1 MPVAAAISVEEYL
14 GTTYRPD
21 RDYIDG
27 EVLERN
33 VGEVDHSFLQTA
45 LAAHLWNRR
54 VPWGITPLTE
64 VRVQVKPTRFRVP
77 DVTVV
82 AGPKPKT
89 RILRE
94 PPLLCIEVL
103 SPEAQGPPDAAPKT
117 GETHPSSR
125 DSAAMTCACSL
136 GDRTE
141 RTQETIEEYLAFG
154 VPCVWLVNPRTR
166 RGFIYTSEGMH
177 EAKDGILRV
186 AGTPIEVPLAGL
198 E

>member
-1 MPVAAAISVEEYL
+1 MPVAVAVSVEEYV
-14 GTTYRPD
+14 GTTYHPD

-27 EVLERN
+27 ELLERN
-33 VGEVDHSFLQTA
+33 VGEVDHGRLQIL
-45 LAAHLWNRR
+45 LAGYLLNREKL
-54 VPWGITPLTE
+54 WGITAFTE

-103 SPEAQGPPDAAPKT
+103 SPE
-117 GETHPSSR
+117 
-125 DSAAMTCACSL
+125 
-136 GDRTE
+136 DRTE
-141 RTQETIEEYLAFG
+141 RTQETIEDYLAFG

-186 AGTPIEVPLAGL
+186 AGTPIEVPLAEL